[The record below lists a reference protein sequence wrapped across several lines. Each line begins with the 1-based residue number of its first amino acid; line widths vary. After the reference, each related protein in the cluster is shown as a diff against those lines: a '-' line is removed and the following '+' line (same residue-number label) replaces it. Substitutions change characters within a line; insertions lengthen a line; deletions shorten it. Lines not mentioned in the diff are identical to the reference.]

1 MDLPAIDAGLRARGV
16 ARTWTIAGGGPDEAR
31 LREAWA
37 APDVTFTGTL
47 TQEATVDLLADHDV
61 FVLPTRSEGFP
72 LVLLETMGTG
82 TVPVVSDVPSGV
94 PDLVTDGV
102 TGVLPPIGD
111 VDGFVAA
118 IARLSADRPR
128 LDRMSAQCRQLIE
141 TRFDVRD
148 RAADYEALFARY
160 ADLYTPLSPQA
171 RLRYGSRLDQPW
183 IPNALVRGL
192 RTAIRMAR

>member
-1 MDLPAIDAGLRARGV
+1 
-16 ARTWTIAGGGPDEAR
+16 
-31 LREAWA
+31 
-37 APDVTFTGTL
+37 
-47 TQEATVDLLADHDV
+47 
-61 FVLPTRSEGFP
+61 
-72 LVLLETMGTG
+72 
-82 TVPVVSDVPSGV
+82 
-94 PDLVTDGV
+94 
-102 TGVLPPIGD
+102 
-111 VDGFVAA
+111 
-118 IARLSADRPR
+118 
-128 LDRMSAQCRQLIE
+128 MSAQCRQLIE